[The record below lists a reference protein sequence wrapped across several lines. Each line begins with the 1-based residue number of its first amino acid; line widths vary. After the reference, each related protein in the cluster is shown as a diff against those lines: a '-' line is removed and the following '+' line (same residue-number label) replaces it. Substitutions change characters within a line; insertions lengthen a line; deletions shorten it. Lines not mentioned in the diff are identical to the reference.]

1 MGKGKR
7 PALTAKAVEAMW
19 GILKSICLLGL
30 AGGAV
35 FLLSKTSPEA
45 IEVGEQGAAASEAAA
60 SLMRQRHV
68 IEATTGRTFKLNLAR
83 LNDGATGEVVIQT
96 HPEWSPIGVAHFHDL
111 MDEDFYKDTRFFR
124 VVPDFI
130 VQWGIAADPSKFPQD
145 NPIQDDPVVQTNSR
159 GTISFATA
167 GPNTRTT
174 QLFVNVRKDGNAFLD
189 DQVRVSAFDLQKS
202 SLRTART
209 ETS

>member
-7 PALTAKAVEAMW
+7 TALTTKAVEALW
-19 GILKSICLLGL
+19 GAMKSICLLSL

-35 FLLSKTSPEA
+35 FLLSKTSPDA
-45 IEVGEQGAAASEAAA
+45 IEGGKQGAAAESLLRHRQAKEA
-60 SLMRQRHV
+60 
-68 IEATTGRTFKLNLAR
+68 TGRTFKLNLAR
-83 LNDGATGEVVIQT
+83 LNNGATGEVVIQT

-130 VQWGIAADPSKFPQD
+130 VQWGIAADPKKFPKD
-145 NPIQDDPVVQTNSR
+145 TPIQDDPVIQTNSR
-159 GTISFATA
+159 GTITFATA

-174 QLFVNVRKDGNAFLD
+174 QLFVNLKKEGNDFLD
-189 DQVRVSAFDLQKS
+189 KQVR
-202 SLRTART
+202 
-209 ETS
+209 